1 MQHSKGNTPATV
13 PPQSDSPSVQG
24 DRELLDQL
32 KPFLAY
38 CLKVNHEINNPLA
51 GIIGYTEYM
60 LDDDDPLTDDQ
71 RHYVKQIMQCAERI
85 QKIVSEMSSR
95 KADLLSSVDLSDI
108 TGEPS
113 EPDSI

>member
-1 MQHSKGNTPATV
+1 MDHSKGQAPATV
-13 PPQSDSPSVQG
+13 PPQPDSQSDQS
-24 DRELLDQL
+24 DRDLLDQL

-85 QKIVSEMSSR
+85 QKIVSEMSTR
-95 KADLLSSVDLSDI
+95 KADLLTSVDLSDI
-108 TGEPS
+108 AGERS